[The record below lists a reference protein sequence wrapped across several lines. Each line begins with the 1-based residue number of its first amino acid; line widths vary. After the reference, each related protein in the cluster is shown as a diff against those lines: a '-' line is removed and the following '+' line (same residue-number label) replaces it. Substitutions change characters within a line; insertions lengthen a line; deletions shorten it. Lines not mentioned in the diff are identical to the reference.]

1 MSVLDVSEG
10 RYDRQELI
18 TWWDQSRLRSSR
30 VLVVGAG
37 ALGNEIAKN
46 LALLGVGTIELI
58 DMDTVERTNLARC
71 VLFREDD
78 EGQAKADVAARAV
91 ALLNPDVTV
100 SAHVGNVLDLP
111 LGRLADFDL
120 VIGGLDNREAR
131 AWVNQACR
139 KLGMTWIDGAIEG
152 LRGIVRVFPPDGACY
167 ECTLGEVDREILARR
182 KSCALLTVEEMLSG
196 KVPTTSTTA
205 SVVAALQVQE
215 AVKILVGRDDLVTL
229 NNRAFFFVGDT
240 METYHVEYVED
251 PDCLAHDRY
260 PDLLPW
266 TPAAVAPLH
275 ELVSGAANG
284 LGAVEALDLEYDLVV
299 SSYCSPCG
307 DERQVRRRLTALPRG
322 AGVCAECGADLQLQI
337 RGSLSPDD
345 ALLKEPLEAL
355 DIRPDDVLT
364 VRSGS
369 SRTHYRVETQ

>member
-1 MSVLDVSEG
+1 MSVLDMTEG
-10 RYDRQELI
+10 RYDRQQLI
-18 TWWDQSRLRSSR
+18 TWWDQSRLQRSR

-46 LALLGVGTIELI
+46 LALLGIGTIELI

-71 VLFREDD
+71 VLFREND
-78 EGQAKADVAARAV
+78 ERRPKAEVAAEAV
-91 ALLNPDVTV
+91 AHLNPDVIAT
-100 SAHVGNVLDLP
+100 ARVGNVLDLP

-139 KLGMTWIDGAIEG
+139 KLGLTWIDGAIEG

-182 KSCALLTVEEMLSG
+182 KSCALLSIEEMLSG

-205 SVVAALQVQE
+205 SVIAALQVQE
-215 AVKILVGRDDLVTL
+215 AVKILVGRADLVTL
-229 NNRAFFFVGDT
+229 NNRAFVFVGET
-240 METYHVEYVED
+240 METYHVEYGED

-260 PDLLPW
+260 PQLLPW
-266 TPAAVAPLH
+266 TPPDVAPLS
-275 ELVSGAANG
+275 ELVAAAEGGSGA
-284 LGAVEALDLEYDLVV
+284 VDALDLEHDLVL
-299 SSYCSPCG
+299 SSHCAPCG
-307 DERQVRRRLTALPRG
+307 EERQVRRRLTALPRG
-322 AGVCAECGADLQLQI
+322 AGLCPECGGDLQLQI
-337 RGSLSPDD
+337 RGSLAPDD
-345 ALLKEPLEAL
+345 ALLKEPLDAL
-355 DIRPDDVLT
+355 DIRRHDVLT

-369 SRTHYRVETQ
+369 HRTHYRVETR